1 MKNIF
6 SLPMVRKGPKG
17 ALGPMLRRSSLI
29 CLMISALLI
38 SGFVFHPIASAGGY
52 SDTAHWVGTWA
63 TSPVSEGQA
72 FVDLPQGLI
81 NERLAI

>member
-6 SLPMVRKGPKG
+6 SLFIVRQDPGKAIGSR
-17 ALGPMLRRSSLI
+17 LRRSSLI

-52 SDTAHWVGTWA
+52 SDTDHWVGTWS
-63 TSPVSEGQA
+63 TSPVSEGQPFA
-72 FVDLPQGLI
+72 DATG
-81 NERLAI
+81 A